1 MIVPDWFY
9 SAVLDDAL
17 ILTIDRAYFNLTGGL
32 DRWLY
37 RLVRKHG
44 GRQKNGWRFDFRHLH
59 QKSGSL
65 SPFKRFA
72 FELRDIIRRQP
83 LPGYTLFAEVET
95 GGRMLLAFEPVSPCG
110 KPVDSLVLS
119 GTRTIVPSGT
129 VGSCYR
135 EPKHRLS
142 SGKKS
147 ENRALNL
154 ESNTE
159 SNFEERRRDV
169 EKLIAKAGA
178 TLKSGVR
185 KGKLTHA
192 NPGTIA
198 PANTPELPR
207 GKPGGRR

>member
-1 MIVPDWFY
+1 M
-9 SAVLDDAL
+9 
-17 ILTIDRAYFNLTGGL
+17 
-32 DRWLY
+32 
-37 RLVRKHG
+37 RKHG

-83 LPGYTLFAEVET
+83 LPGYTLFAEVEI
-95 GGRMLLAFEPVSPCG
+95 GGRMLLAFEPVPACG

-129 VGSCYR
+129 GGSCYQ
-135 EPKHRLS
+135 EPKQPLS
-142 SGKKS
+142 YGNNRG
-147 ENRALNL
+147 NRALNL

-169 EKLIAKAGA
+169 EKLIARAGA
-178 TLKSGVR
+178 ALRAGAR
-185 KGKLTHA
+185 KGKLTPA
-192 NPGTIA
+192 EQGSLA
-198 PANTPELPR
+198 PKNTSELPL
-207 GKPGGRR
+207 GKSGGRR